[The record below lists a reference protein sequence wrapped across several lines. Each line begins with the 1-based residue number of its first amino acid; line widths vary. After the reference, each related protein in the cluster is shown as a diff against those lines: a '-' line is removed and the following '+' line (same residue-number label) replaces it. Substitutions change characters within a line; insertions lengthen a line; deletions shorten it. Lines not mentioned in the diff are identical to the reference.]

1 MTFDI
6 IAILVIG
13 AYLITSE
20 ICDAI
25 IVSKT
30 GKMKGEKENE

>member
-6 IAILVIG
+6 IVVLVIG

-30 GKMKGEKENE
+30 GKTKGKKENE

>member
-25 IVSKT
+25 IVAKT
-30 GKMKGEKENE
+30 CKTKGEKEDE